1 MNYNNNNANQSQGV
15 DFKNMINHY
24 VGNGQQ
30 KNPNYDIV
38 GLRLYLDNVSDD
50 VKQDEKGRNYVD
62 LNVGRKKAVDQ
73 FGWTHSVWVKRMGQ
87 AQQQPQQTAQQP
99 VQQQQ
104 QQPTQSQGNQQFSND
119 NVPF

>member
-1 MNYNNNNANQSQGV
+1 MNYNNNAGNQTQGV

-38 GLRLYLDNVSDD
+38 GFRLYLDNVNQD

-87 AQQQPQQTAQQP
+87 AQQQQQQP
-99 VQQQQ
+99 VQQ
-104 QQPTQSQGNQQFSND
+104 QQPTQSQGSTQQYNNE

>member
-1 MNYNNNNANQSQGV
+1 MNYNNNSGNQTQGV

-38 GLRLYLDNVSDD
+38 GFRLYLDNVNQD

-87 AQQQPQQTAQQP
+87 AQQQQP
-99 VQQQQ
+99 IQQ
-104 QQPTQSQGNQQFSND
+104 QQPTQSQGGTQQYNNE